1 MEDQDQL
8 AEATKAVNA
17 KIGFYIHLVV
27 YALVNAGLIAINLS
41 TSTEHLWFKWPLLG
55 WGIGVLFHALAVF
68 VFPKRRS
75 LRERMIAT
83 EMKNKT
89 LEKP

>member
-17 KIGFYIHLVV
+17 KIGLYIHLVV
-27 YALVNAGLIAINLS
+27 YALVNAGLIAINLL

-55 WGIGVLFHALAVF
+55 WGVGVFFHALAVF
-68 VFPKRRS
+68 GFPKGRS
-75 LRERMIAT
+75 IRERMIAR
-83 EMKNKT
+83 EMAKKT
-89 LEKP
+89 VEKP